1 VKVLSALARFRA
13 PDALGY
19 WAELAR
25 GEYRRRFG
33 LELDPLQTDR
43 TRTPG
48 LDEVARI
55 QSESKA
61 DPAVFLGT
69 GLRAAL
75 TYLDELAAAGVDPAG
90 LTRILEFGVGYARI
104 LRHFA
109 PFAAE
114 LHGCDVTPQTIRWC
128 EQNVGGLASF
138 AVSRADPP
146 LPYADAHF
154 DFVYAN
160 SVFTHIQHAR
170 TPAWIRELRRVT
182 RRGGVVI
189 SSHYDLNEHLRHFST
204 EEVDHAFRSA
214 GFLEWGDASVR
225 QSNVC
230 YAPERLESL
239 WGEHFEVLATRCYL
253 REQAH
258 LVCRVAR

>member
-1 VKVLSALARFRA
+1 MKVLSALGRSRGSQE
-13 PDALGY
+13 LGY
-19 WAELAR
+19 WSGLAR
-25 GEYRRRFG
+25 DEYRRRFG

-43 TRTPG
+43 GRTPG
-48 LDEVARI
+48 LGEVARI

-61 DPAVFLGT
+61 DPDVFLAT

-75 TYLDELAAAGVDPAG
+75 SYLDELAAAGVDPAG

-109 PFAAE
+109 PLPAE
-114 LHGCDVTPQTIRWC
+114 LFGCDVTAETIRWC
-128 EQNVGGLASF
+128 EDNLGGLARF
-138 AVSRADPP
+138 AVSPADPP

-160 SVFTHIQHAR
+160 SVFTHIQNER
-170 TPAWIRELRRVT
+170 TPAWIRELARVT
-182 RRGGVVI
+182 RSGGMVI
-189 SSHYDLNEHLRHFST
+189 TSHYDLNQHLQRFTT
-204 EEVDHAFRSA
+204 EEVDQAFRRA

-239 WGEHFEVLATRCYL
+239 WGEHFEVLATRCHL

-258 LVCRVAR
+258 LVCRVAP